1 MPSLP
6 VKSLHPL
13 KVLEPAMEGRVDDIK
28 ELALLKGAVENTNEA
43 FVTIDRNQKVVFFN
57 KAAEQIFGYSR
68 DEVLGRDLDVIM
80 APTCSREH
88 HQAVA
93 RYIETGVP
101 RRIGHHTEIMAVR
114 KNGETFPADISF
126 SVSRAEGM
134 LYFTAI
140 VRDLTET
147 KALQER
153 INRSERL
160 AALGQVV
167 AEISHEIKNPLMMIG
182 GFARQLAK
190 ENRDERSATK
200 LNIIVNEVQRLENL
214 LREMR
219 DFYLPRP
226 LEFKEIE
233 VNSLLKQVQ
242 DLIKED
248 CKKQSIRL
256 EFKTDREEVFVE
268 GDRARLEQVL
278 LNLAKNAMEAMGQG
292 GKISFISGLKQGVV
306 EISIADEG
314 AGISEENKGKIFSPF
329 FTTKKQGTGLGLSIC
344 KRLIEAHPG
353 SSLSFTSKKGK
364 GSTFVIAMPV
374 SRHQMT
380 QSD

>member
-292 GKISFISGLKQGVV
+292 GKFSFVSGLKQGVV

-329 FTTKKQGTGLGLSIC
+329 FTTKKQGTGLGVSIC

>member
-1 MPSLP
+1 MRA
-6 VKSLHPL
+6 L
-13 KVLEPAMEGRVDDIK
+13 KPAMEDRVDNIK
-28 ELALLKGAVENTNEA
+28 ELAVLKGAVENTNEA
-43 FVTIDRNQKVVFFN
+43 FVTIDQNQKVLFFN
-57 KAAEQIFGYSR
+57 KAAEIIFGYSR
-68 DEVLGRDLDVIM
+68 DEVLGRDLDAIM
-80 APTCSREH
+80 SPDCSRDH
-88 HQAVA
+88 HRAVA

-126 SVSRAEGM
+126 SISRADGT

-140 VRDLTET
+140 VRDVTET

-182 GFARQLAK
+182 GFARQLVK
-190 ENRDERSATK
+190 ETGDEKSLTK
-200 LNIIVNEVQRLENL
+200 LNIIVNEVQRLESL

-219 DFYLPRP
+219 DFYLPRA
-226 LEFKEIE
+226 LELKDVDI
-233 VNSLLKQVQ
+233 NALLKQVH

-248 CKKQSIRL
+248 CERRSIRL
-256 EFKTDREEVFVE
+256 EFKTDREEVFVD

-278 LNLAKNAMEAMGQG
+278 LNLAKNALEATEQG

-306 EISIADEG
+306 EINIIDQGVGIADEDK
-314 AGISEENKGKIFSPF
+314 EKIFSPF
-329 FTTKKQGTGLGLSIC
+329 YTTKKRGTGLGLSIC
-344 KRLIEAHPG
+344 KRIIEDHPG
-353 SSLSFTSKKGK
+353 SSLSFTSEKGK
-364 GSTFVIAMPV
+364 GSTFVITMPV
-374 SRHQMT
+374 SRPEKA
-380 QSD
+380 

>member
-1 MPSLP
+1 
-6 VKSLHPL
+6 
-13 KVLEPAMEGRVDDIK
+13 MEDRDDDIK
-28 ELALLKGAVENTNEA
+28 ELAVLKGAVENTNEA
-43 FVTIDRNQKVVFFN
+43 FVTIDQKQKVLFFN
-57 KAAEQIFGYSR
+57 KAAEKIFGYSR
-68 DEVLGRDLDVIM
+68 EEVVGRDLDVIM
-80 APTCSREH
+80 SPNCSRDH

-101 RRIGHHTEIMAVR
+101 RRIGHHTEITAVR
-114 KNGETFPADISF
+114 KNGEAFPADISF
-126 SVSRAEGM
+126 SISWADGS

-182 GFARQLAK
+182 GFARQLIK
-190 ENRDERSATK
+190 ESADERSLTK
-200 LNIIVNEVQRLENL
+200 LNIIVNEVQRLESL

-226 LEFKEIE
+226 LDRKETD
-233 VNSLLKQVQ
+233 VNALLKEVH

-248 CKKQSIRL
+248 CKKRNIRL

-268 GDRARLEQVL
+268 GDRARLEQVF
-278 LNLAKNAMEAMGQG
+278 LNLAKNALEAMEQG
-292 GKISFISGLKQGVV
+292 GKISFVSGLKPGMV
-306 EISIADEG
+306 EISISDEG
-314 AGISEENKGKIFSPF
+314 VGIPEEDKGKIFSPF
-329 FTTKKQGTGLGLSIC
+329 YTTKKQGTGLGLSIC
-344 KRLIEAHPG
+344 KRIIEDHPG
-353 SSLSFTSKKGK
+353 SSLRFNSEKNK
-364 GSTFVIAMPV
+364 GSTFVISMPV
-374 SRHQMT
+374 SR
-380 QSD
+380 SEKGYDN

>member
-1 MPSLP
+1 
-6 VKSLHPL
+6 
-13 KVLEPAMEGRVDDIK
+13 MEDRDDDIK
-28 ELALLKGAVENTNEA
+28 ELAVLKGAVENTNEA
-43 FVTIDRNQKVVFFN
+43 FVTINQKQKVLFFN
-57 KAAEQIFGYSR
+57 KAAEKIFGYSR
-68 DEVLGRDLDVIM
+68 EEVLGRDLDVIM
-80 APTCSREH
+80 SPTCSRDH

-101 RRIGHHTEIMAVR
+101 RRIGHHTEITAVR
-114 KNGETFPADISF
+114 KSGETFPADISF
-126 SVSRAEGM
+126 SISWADGS

-182 GFARQLAK
+182 GFARQLVK
-190 ENRDERSATK
+190 ESADERSLAK
-200 LNIIVNEVQRLENL
+200 LNIIVNEVERLESL
-214 LREMR
+214 LKEMR
-219 DFYLPRP
+219 DLYLPRP
-226 LEFKEIE
+226 LDRKETD
-233 VNSLLKQVQ
+233 VNALLKEVH

-248 CKKQSIRL
+248 CRKRNIRL

-278 LNLAKNAMEAMGQG
+278 LNLAKNALEAMEQG
-292 GKISFISGLKQGVV
+292 GKISFVSGLKQGVV
-306 EISIADEG
+306 EISISDEG
-314 AGISEENKGKIFSPF
+314 VGIPEEEQGKIFSPF
-329 FTTKKQGTGLGLSIC
+329 YTTKKQGTGLGLSIC
-344 KRLIEAHPG
+344 KRIIEDHPG
-353 SSLSFTSKKGK
+353 SSLGFTSEKGK

-374 SRHQMT
+374 ARAEK
-380 QSD
+380 DDDD

>member
-1 MPSLP
+1 LPSLP